1 MDLIAHTVVE
11 GASGWSQQIQVRQH
25 HLTADEPTSRG
36 GTDTG
41 PAPYALLMASL
52 GACTSITLRM
62 YGDRKGWKLGT
73 IKVDLKFGRD
83 GEVEKAERVLR
94 FSEPLD
100 ETQRSKLLEIAM
112 KTPVTKTLL
121 RSFPIET
128 SIAAM

>member
-1 MDLIAHTVVE
+1 MDLVAHAVVE
-11 GASGWSQQIQVRQH
+11 GTSGYAQQIQIRQH
-25 HLTADEPTSRG
+25 HLTADEPVSRG

-73 IKVDLKFGRD
+73 IKIDLKLGRD
-83 GEVEKAERVLR
+83 GEAERAERVLH

-100 ETQRSKLLEIAM
+100 AEQKAKLLEIAG

-121 RSFPIET
+121 RSFPIAT
-128 SIAAM
+128 TIGS